1 MLVLASTSPYRR
13 GLLERLRVPFE
24 VAAPDVDESERA
36 GETPRDTA
44 LRLAESKARAVAT
57 TRSRDLIIGSDQ
69 VADLDGRPLGK
80 PGGHPAALEQLQA
93 MRGRVVVFHTALCL
107 LDASSGRCELE
118 DVPTAV
124 RFRRFS
130 DAQAAR
136 YLEAD
141 TPYDCAG
148 SAKIESLGIAL
159 VGRVQSTDPSALIG
173 LPLIA
178 LVGMLMRAGVAVP

>member
-1 MLVLASTSPYRR
+1 MPTRAQSPAKRR
-13 GLLERLRVPFE
+13 GTRRCGSP
-24 VAAPDVDESERA
+24 RA
-36 GETPRDTA
+36 SALGRD
-44 LRLAESKARAVAT
+44 RAR
-57 TRSRDLIIGSDQ
+57 RDLIIGSDQ
-69 VADLDGRPLGK
+69 VADLDGQPLGK
-80 PGGHPAALEQLQA
+80 PGDHPAALAQLRA

-107 LDASSGRCELE
+107 LDARSGRCELE

-124 RFRRFS
+124 RFRHFT

-141 TPYDCAG
+141 APYDCAG

-159 VGRVQSTDPSALIG
+159 VESVESTDPSALIG

-178 LVGMLMRAGVAVP
+178 LARAAAAGTDLP